1 MNDLINTKDEVMIS
15 SREIAEAT
23 GKTHDNVKR
32 DIKVM
37 LEDLGFYL
45 VNFHPSYLK
54 DNDFKGFL
62 FRHRKYQG
70 RNVIDEILLD
80 KELTMCLITGY
91 DVKQRMRVI
100 KRVKELEDAQHK
112 PSLPDFSNPAEA
124 ARAWANEYEQKQLAL
139 QRVEQF
145 ELVVEETTKYYSLM
159 RVLIANPES
168 HLSKYTAWR
177 PLKKYCQEHK
187 LEIKK
192 TWDDRYGSVNLYP
205 REAWEEVY
213 PYIELPD
220 ECAVLL
226 GEDKDEP

>member
-1 MNDLINTKDEVMIS
+1 MNQLINTTEVQTMS
-15 SREIAEAT
+15 SREIAELT
-23 GKTHDNVKR
+23 GKEHKHVLR
-32 DIKVM
+32 DVRAMI
-37 LEDLGFYL
+37 EQ
-45 VNFHPSYLK
+45 LK
-54 DNDFKGFL
+54 DGPDLDHEVFQQVTDSRG
-62 FRHRKYQG
+62 YTS
-70 RNVIDEILLD
+70 EYLLT
-80 KELTMCLITGY
+80 KNQTLLLMTGY
-91 DVKQRMRVI
+91 SVPLRQKLINRWH
-100 KRVKELEDAQHK
+100 ELEELVRRPA
-112 PSLPDFSNPAEA
+112 LPDFSNPAEA

-139 QRVEQF
+139 QRVEQL

-205 REAWEEVY
+205 REAWEEIY

-226 GEDKDEP
+226 GEAKDEP